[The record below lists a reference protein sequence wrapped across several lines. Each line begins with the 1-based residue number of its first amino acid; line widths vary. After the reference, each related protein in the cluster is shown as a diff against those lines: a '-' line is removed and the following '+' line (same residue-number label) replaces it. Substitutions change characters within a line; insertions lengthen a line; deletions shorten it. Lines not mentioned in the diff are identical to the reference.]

1 MEKGQLAITDKAGME
16 NISIHITEFW
26 ENTNRIINAFKNFNL
41 VNITTET
48 NSIYPQFTLFYN
60 SVEFDNGYESH
71 SFKIPDSF
79 DIHSIAKIML
89 SLIDRVDLAPS
100 QRMSIKSCLKM

>member
-1 MEKGQLAITDKAGME
+1 MKKEQLAITDNAGKE
-16 NISIHITEFW
+16 SLSINISEFW
-26 ENTNRIINAFKNFNL
+26 DNSNRIVNTFKNFNF
-41 VNITTET
+41 VNITTEK
-48 NSIYPQFTLFYN
+48 NGIYPEFILFYN

-71 SFKIPDSF
+71 SFKIPDSY
-79 DIHSIAKIML
+79 DIHSIAKLML